1 MKTKII
7 RIILPT
13 TLGIVTVLGLLVIFN
28 LLVHNGDAF
37 NSFDNNFFKLFVPI
51 ATIIALIIQ
60 FALTL
65 PFWKKFKSRKKI
77 MGLTLFQFTALLCI
91 LSGLI
96 FGLVFWERDLGYNEL
111 IFISL
116 TGIIAFSVYWTVNLL
131 ILQQIDKLQ

>member
-65 PFWKKFKSRKKI
+65 PFWKNLNLGKNYGIDTFSIYRTTMYTI
-77 MGLTLFQFTALLCI
+77 RFNFWIGI
-91 LSGLI
+91 
-96 FGLVFWERDLGYNEL
+96 WERDLGYNEL
-111 IFISL
+111 ILFL
-116 TGIIAFSVYWTVNLL
+116 
-131 ILQQIDKLQ
+131 